1 MNIKQLLVFSAVVLL
16 LSSCFNNNEGRIIAS
31 VNEKDLMLEEV
42 LEEMPIQIEDSS
54 FFVERYMNDWIRK
67 QLMIYH
73 AEINLSSAIQN
84 YEKQI
89 KEYRASLLIYA
100 YQQELINQNFDTS
113 ISLKQVTDY
122 YNQYK
127 DEFKLSKNI
136 FKGRFIVVD
145 RSAPKLINLNKWY
158 KSNKESSLE
167 DLNDYCQQFA
177 KEYYLE
183 DDRWQYFSI
192 FNQKLPEFI
201 IEESYFLE
209 NTKGVV
215 FEDDNLRY
223 YVFIK
228 DYLINGSISPL
239 EMEQEKI
246 KNVLLNKNKIEYLKQ
261 LEDEL
266 YQNGLALKKI
276 KIY

>member
-1 MNIKQLLVFSAVVLL
+1 MVFKQLIFLASFFIFT
-16 LSSCFNNNEGRIIAS
+16 SCFNNEKVSVIAS
-31 VNEKDLMLEEV
+31 VNENDLFLSQV
-42 LEEMPIQIEDSS
+42 LKEMPNQIEDST
-54 FFVERYMNDWIRK
+54 FFVEKYLNDWIRK

-73 AEINLSSAIQN
+73 AEINLSSDIHD

-89 KEYRASLLIYA
+89 EDYRASLLIYA

-113 ISLKQVTDY
+113 ISYNQVENY

-136 FKGRFIVVD
+136 FKGRFIVVEK
-145 RSAPKLINLNKWY
+145 SAPKLKDLNKWY
-158 KSNKESSLE
+158 KSDKESSVL
-167 DLNDYCQQFA
+167 DLIDYCQQFA

-183 DDRWQYFSI
+183 DNKWQYFSV
-192 FNQKLPEFI
+192 FNNKLPEY
-201 IEESYFLE
+201 IEEEDDFLE
-209 NTKGVV
+209 NNTAMV
-215 FEDDNLRY
+215 FKDESLRY
-223 YVFIK
+223 YVFVK
-228 DYLINGSISPL
+228 DFKINGSVSPL
-239 EMEQEKI
+239 ELEQDRI
-246 KNVLLNKNKIEYLKQ
+246 RNLLLNKNKVEYLKQ

>member
-1 MNIKQLLVFSAVVLL
+1 MVFKQLIFLASVLVLT
-16 LSSCFNNNEGRIIAS
+16 SCFNNEKGRVIAS
-31 VNEKDLMLEEV
+31 VNENDLLLSQV
-42 LEEMPIQIEDSS
+42 LKEMPNQIEDST
-54 FFVERYMNDWIRK
+54 FFVEKYMNDWIRK

-73 AEINLSSAIQN
+73 AEINLSSDIQN

-89 KEYRASLLIYA
+89 EDYRASLLIYA

-113 ISLKQVTDY
+113 ISCTQVESY

-136 FKGRFIVVD
+136 FKGRFIVVEK
-145 RSAPKLINLNKWY
+145 SAPQLKNLNKWY
-158 KSNKESSLE
+158 KSDKESSIL
-167 DLNDYCQQFA
+167 DLTDYCQQFA

-183 DDRWQYFSI
+183 DDKWQYFSV
-192 FNQKLPEFI
+192 FNNKLPEYI
-201 IEESYFLE
+201 QQEDYFLE

-215 FEDDNLRY
+215 FEDENLKY
-223 YVFIK
+223 YVFVK
-228 DYLINGSISPL
+228 DFKINGSVSPL
-239 EMEQEKI
+239 ELEQDKI
-246 KNVLLNKNKIEYLKQ
+246 RNVLLNKNKIEYLMQ

>member
-1 MNIKQLLVFSAVVLL
+1 MVFKQLIFLASVLVLT
-16 LSSCFNNNEGRIIAS
+16 SCFNNEKGRVIAS
-31 VNEKDLMLEEV
+31 VNENDLLLSQV
-42 LEEMPIQIEDSS
+42 LKEMPNQIEDST
-54 FFVERYMNDWIRK
+54 FFVEKYMNDWIRK

-73 AEINLSSAIQN
+73 AEINLSSDIQN

-89 KEYRASLLIYA
+89 EDYRASLLIYA

-113 ISLKQVTDY
+113 ISCTQVESY

-136 FKGRFIVVD
+136 FKGRFIVVEK
-145 RSAPKLINLNKWY
+145 SAPQLKNLNKWY
-158 KSNKESSLE
+158 KSDKESSIL
-167 DLNDYCQQFA
+167 DLTDYCQQFA

-183 DDRWQYFSI
+183 DDKWQYFSV
-192 FNQKLPEFI
+192 FNNKLPEYI
-201 IEESYFLE
+201 QEEDYFLE

-215 FEDDNLRY
+215 FEDENLRY
-223 YVFIK
+223 YVFVK
-228 DYLINGSISPL
+228 DFKINGSVSPL
-239 EMEQEKI
+239 ELEQDKI
-246 KNVLLNKNKIEYLKQ
+246 RNVLLNKNKIEYLMQ

-266 YQNGLALKKI
+266 YQNDLALKKI

>member
-1 MNIKQLLVFSAVVLL
+1 
-16 LSSCFNNNEGRIIAS
+16 
-31 VNEKDLMLEEV
+31 MLEEV
-42 LEEMPIQIEDSS
+42 LEEMPMQIEDSS
-54 FFVERYMNDWIRK
+54 FFVESYMNDWIRK

-73 AEINLSSAIQN
+73 AEINLSSDIQN
-84 YEKQI
+84 YDKQI

-183 DDRWQYFSI
+183 DDSWQYFSI
-192 FNQKLPEFI
+192 FNQKLPKYI
-201 IEESYFLE
+201 VEESYFLE

>member
-1 MNIKQLLVFSAVVLL
+1 MNIKQLFVFLAVVLL

-183 DDRWQYFSI
+183 DDKWQYFSI
-192 FNQKLPEFI
+192 FNQKLPEYI

>member
-1 MNIKQLLVFSAVVLL
+1 MNIKQLFFFSAVVLL
-16 LSSCFNNNEGRIIAS
+16 LSSCFNNKEGRIIAS

-54 FFVERYMNDWIRK
+54 FFVESYMNDWIRK

-192 FNQKLPEFI
+192 FNQKLPEYI

>member
-1 MNIKQLLVFSAVVLL
+1 MVFKQLIFLASVLVLT
-16 LSSCFNNNEGRIIAS
+16 SCFNNEKGRVIAS
-31 VNEKDLMLEEV
+31 VNENDLLLSQV
-42 LEEMPIQIEDSS
+42 LKEMPNQIEVST
-54 FFVERYMNDWIRK
+54 FFVEKYMNDWIRK

-73 AEINLSSAIQN
+73 AEINLSSDIQN

-89 KEYRASLLIYA
+89 EDYRASLLIYA

-113 ISLKQVTDY
+113 ISYTQVESY

-136 FKGRFIVVD
+136 FKGRFIVVEK
-145 RSAPKLINLNKWY
+145 SAPQLKNLNKWY
-158 KSNKESSLE
+158 KSDKESSFL
-167 DLNDYCQQFA
+167 DLTDYCQQFA

-183 DDRWQYFSI
+183 DDKWQYFSV
-192 FNQKLPEFI
+192 FNNKLPEYI
-201 IEESYFLE
+201 QEEDYFLE

-215 FEDDNLRY
+215 FEDENLRY
-223 YVFIK
+223 YVFVK
-228 DYLINGSISPL
+228 DFKINGSVSPL
-239 EMEQEKI
+239 ELEQDKI
-246 KNVLLNKNKIEYLKQ
+246 RNVLLNKNKIEYLMQ

>member
-1 MNIKQLLVFSAVVLL
+1 MNIKQLFFFSAVVLL
-16 LSSCFNNNEGRIIAS
+16 LSSCFNNKEGRIIAS

-54 FFVERYMNDWIRK
+54 FFVESYMNDWIRK

-73 AEINLSSAIQN
+73 AEINLSSDIQN

-192 FNQKLPEFI
+192 FNQKLPEYI

-266 YQNGLALKKI
+266 YQNALALKKI

>member
-1 MNIKQLLVFSAVVLL
+1 MSVRVSINGF
-16 LSSCFNNNEGRIIAS
+16 GRIGKNITRHLIDAGFLAGQEGDLELVAINDLGDIKS
-31 VNEKDLMLEEV
+31 NSHLLKYDSIHGSIPNDVSHSDNEIIIDNFK
-42 LEEMPIQIEDSS
+42 
-54 FFVERYMNDWIRK
+54 
-67 QLMIYH
+67 
-73 AEINLSSAIQN
+73 EI
-84 YEKQI
+84 
-89 KEYRASLLIYA
+89 

-183 DDRWQYFSI
+183 DDKWQYFSI
-192 FNQKLPEFI
+192 FNQKLPEYI

-215 FEDDNLRY
+215 FEDVNLRY

>member
-1 MNIKQLLVFSAVVLL
+1 MNIKQLFVFLAVVLL

-192 FNQKLPEFI
+192 FNQKLPEYI

-215 FEDDNLRY
+215 FEDVNLRY

>member
-1 MNIKQLLVFSAVVLL
+1 MNIKQLFVFSAVVLL

-192 FNQKLPEFI
+192 FNQKLPEYI

-215 FEDDNLRY
+215 FEDVNLRY

>member
-1 MNIKQLLVFSAVVLL
+1 MNIKQLFVFSAVVLL
-16 LSSCFNNNEGRIIAS
+16 LSSCFNNKEGRIIAS

-42 LEEMPIQIEDSS
+42 LEEMPMQIEDSS
-54 FFVERYMNDWIRK
+54 FFVESYMNDWIRK

-73 AEINLSSAIQN
+73 AEINLSSDIQN
-84 YEKQI
+84 YDKQI

-183 DDRWQYFSI
+183 DDSWQYFSI
-192 FNQKLPEFI
+192 FNQKLPKYI
-201 IEESYFLE
+201 VEESYFLE

>member
-1 MNIKQLLVFSAVVLL
+1 MNIKQLFVFSVIVLL
-16 LSSCFNNNEGRIIAS
+16 LSSCLNNKEGRIIAS

-89 KEYRASLLIYA
+89 KDYRSSLLIYA

-158 KSNKESSLE
+158 KSDKESSLE

-183 DDRWQYFSI
+183 DDKWQYFSI
-192 FNQKLPEFI
+192 FNQKLPEYI

-239 EMEQEKI
+239 EIEQEKI

>member
-1 MNIKQLLVFSAVVLL
+1 MNIKQLFVFSAVVLL

-113 ISLKQVTDY
+113 ISLNQVTDY

-183 DDRWQYFSI
+183 DDKWQYFSI
-192 FNQKLPEFI
+192 FNQKLPEYI

>member
-1 MNIKQLLVFSAVVLL
+1 MVFKQLIFLASVFILT
-16 LSSCFNNNEGRIIAS
+16 SCFNNEKGRVIAS
-31 VNEKDLMLEEV
+31 VNENDLLLSQV
-42 LEEMPIQIEDSS
+42 LKEMPKQIEDSTI
-54 FFVERYMNDWIRK
+54 FVEKYMNDWIRK

-73 AEINLSSAIQN
+73 AEINLSSDIQN

-89 KEYRASLLIYA
+89 EDYRASLLIYA

-113 ISLKQVTDY
+113 ISYTQVESY

-136 FKGRFIVVD
+136 FKGRFIVVEK
-145 RSAPKLINLNKWY
+145 SAPQLKNLNKWY
-158 KSNKESSLE
+158 KSDKESSIL
-167 DLNDYCQQFA
+167 DLTDYCQQFA

-183 DDRWQYFSI
+183 DDKWQYFSV
-192 FNQKLPEFI
+192 FNNKLPEYI
-201 IEESYFLE
+201 KEEDYFLE

-215 FEDDNLRY
+215 FEDENLRY
-223 YVFIK
+223 YVFVK
-228 DYLINGSISPL
+228 DFKINESVSPL
-239 EMEQEKI
+239 ELEQDKI
-246 KNVLLNKNKIEYLKQ
+246 RNVLLNKNKIEYLKK

>member
-1 MNIKQLLVFSAVVLL
+1 MTIKQLFVFSAVVLL
-16 LSSCFNNNEGRIIAS
+16 LTSCFNNKGGRIIAS
-31 VNEKDLMLEEV
+31 VNEKVLMLEEV

-73 AEINLSSAIQN
+73 AELNLSSDIHN
-84 YEKQI
+84 YDKQI
-89 KEYRASLLIYA
+89 EEYRSSLLIYA

-113 ISLKQVTDY
+113 ISLKQVRDY

-127 DEFKLSKNI
+127 DEFKLRKNI

-145 RSAPKLINLNKWY
+145 KSAPKLMNLDMWY
-158 KSNKESSLE
+158 KSDKESSLE

-183 DDRWQYFSI
+183 DDKWQYFSI
-192 FNQKLPEFI
+192 FNQKLPEYI
-201 IEESYFLE
+201 IEESYFLK

-215 FEDDNLRY
+215 FEDDNLKY

-228 DYLINGSISPL
+228 DYQINGSISPL
-239 EMEQEKI
+239 ELEKEKI

>member
-84 YEKQI
+84 YDKQI

-192 FNQKLPEFI
+192 FNQKLPEYI

-239 EMEQEKI
+239 QMEQEKI

>member
-1 MNIKQLLVFSAVVLL
+1 MNIKKLFVFLAVVLL

-113 ISLKQVTDY
+113 IYLKQVTDY

-183 DDRWQYFSI
+183 DDKWQYFSN
-192 FNQKLPEFI
+192 FNQKLPEYI
-201 IEESYFLE
+201 IEETYFLE

-239 EMEQEKI
+239 EMVQEKI
-246 KNVLLNKNKIEYLKQ
+246 RNVLLNKNKIEYLKQ
-261 LEDEL
+261 MEDEL

>member
-1 MNIKQLLVFSAVVLL
+1 MNIKQLFVFSAVVLL

-54 FFVERYMNDWIRK
+54 FFVERYMNNWIRK

-183 DDRWQYFSI
+183 DDKWQYFSI
-192 FNQKLPEFI
+192 FNQKLPEYI

-228 DYLINGSISPL
+228 DYLISGSISPL